1 MPFVIGLTGG
11 IGSGKSSVADLLG
24 GLGAAVIDTD
34 AIAHRLTAPG
44 EAGSLEIARQF
55 GAEFLQPDGALDRD
69 RMRALVFADPAAR
82 KKLEAILHP
91 MIRAEVQSAVA
102 AVTTAPY
109 AVLVVPLLVETGAY
123 RELIGR
129 TLVVDCTEEIQIERV
144 RRRNNL
150 EEKSVRDIMA
160 SQATRAARLAA
171 ADDVI
176 VNDTGLDVLGQR
188 VSELHARYL
197 ALAEGGKAPAKG
209 PDNPKKAH

>member
-11 IGSGKSSVADLLG
+11 IGSGKSSVAELLG

-34 AIAHRLTAPG
+34 SIAHRLTAPG

-55 GAEFLQPDGALDRD
+55 GAEFLRPDGALDRA

-91 MIRAEVQSAVA
+91 MIRAEVLSAVA
-102 AVTTAPY
+102 AVTAPY

-176 VNDTGLDVLGQR
+176 VNDTGLEVLGQR

-209 PDNPKKAH
+209 PDNPKKTH